1 MTANREL
8 VTRPP
13 SNEILNGITR
23 RTVIALAKKESLE
36 LHERGFTTDEALNAS
51 EAFFTSATSL
61 ATPVLSIDG
70 KKIGN
75 GKVGPITKKIQAMYI
90 KFANSQ

>member
-1 MTANREL
+1 M
-8 VTRPP
+8 
-13 SNEILNGITR
+13 
-23 RTVIALAKKESLE
+23 
-36 LHERGFTTDEALNAS
+36 HERGFTTAEALKAS

-70 KKIGN
+70 IKIGN

-90 KFANSQ
+90 NLLVGNPLQSMSDTTYLTPNLVSIATKLQIGLVHISI